1 MSPML
6 STRQGIYSEF
16 RFKENTIMLALYFK
30 RSYFIHLLL
39 AMVATL
45 SMGLATSAHAQET
58 TYDASFSSTVKE
70 AIPIN
75 VLVGQSRVINFDRP
89 IGRFSISNP
98 DIAEAVMVRPD
109 QVLVN
114 GKSFGQVNFIAWEK
128 SDSKF
133 IVF

>member
-1 MSPML
+1 MLVTKKFHFTRLLVMVVVSLIL
-6 STRQGIYSEF
+6 STFQ
-16 RFKENTIMLALYFK
+16 
-30 RSYFIHLLL
+30 
-39 AMVATL
+39 TL
-45 SMGLATSAHAQET
+45 HAQET
-58 TYDASFSSTVKE
+58 TYDASFNSAVKE

-98 DIAEAVMVRPD
+98 EIAEAVMVRPD

-114 GKSFGQVNFIAWEK
+114 GKAFGQVNFIAWEK

-133 IVF
+133 IVFDVF